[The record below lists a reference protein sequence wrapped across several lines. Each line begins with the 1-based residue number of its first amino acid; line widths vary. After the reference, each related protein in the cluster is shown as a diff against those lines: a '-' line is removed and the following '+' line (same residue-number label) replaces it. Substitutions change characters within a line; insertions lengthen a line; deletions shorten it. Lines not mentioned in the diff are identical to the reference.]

1 MRMKRVKVAWAGNT
15 KAKWKENL
23 KRLQTL
29 KRLMKATKRMN
40 LKKFLRHCLE
50 ISKYKVKVKSMIK
63 SIDKID
69 NLSTIDK
76 VKANLDRFMVKKMLL
91 LLRKKILKKN
101 SLILKKIIKLI
112 NRSKKNLKIMK
123 EKIVLILI
131 TDSNRLKGK
140 IQEQVQMVEKE
151 EILIEIQNK
160 MISRKTFSKLKINQ
174 DLEQILFQSLFL
186 VIVAIISR
194 LLLKKLETS
203 IQKDRLTLK
212 IMHKKYYKTLKKQ
225 SS

>member
-1 MRMKRVKVAWAGNT
+1 MIVMRMKRVKVAWAGNT

-123 EKIVLILI
+123 EKIV
-131 TDSNRLKGK
+131 
-140 IQEQVQMVEKE
+140 
-151 EILIEIQNK
+151 
-160 MISRKTFSKLKINQ
+160 
-174 DLEQILFQSLFL
+174 
-186 VIVAIISR
+186 
-194 LLLKKLETS
+194 
-203 IQKDRLTLK
+203 
-212 IMHKKYYKTLKKQ
+212 
-225 SS
+225 

>member
-194 LLLKKLETS
+194 LLSKKLETS

>member
-1 MRMKRVKVAWAGNT
+1 M
-15 KAKWKENL
+15 
-23 KRLQTL
+23 
-29 KRLMKATKRMN
+29 
-40 LKKFLRHCLE
+40 
-50 ISKYKVKVKSMIK
+50 
-63 SIDKID
+63 
-69 NLSTIDK
+69 
-76 VKANLDRFMVKKMLL
+76 
-91 LLRKKILKKN
+91 
-101 SLILKKIIKLI
+101 
-112 NRSKKNLKIMK
+112 
-123 EKIVLILI
+123 
-131 TDSNRLKGK
+131 KGK

-194 LLLKKLETS
+194 LLSKKLETS